1 MKNKKD
7 LINDIFFFASI
18 FLSIVGVSLLVYGMY
33 LRSDL
38 IMGIS
43 VPFMFSPFF
52 ILDFMD

>member
-7 LINDIFFFASI
+7 LINDILFFASI

-38 IMGIS
+38 VMGIS